1 MDENKNIPE
10 IQPKEND
17 QPVLHATTV
26 KKNWTSYI
34 KEFLMLFLAVFCGF
48 LAENYRDSLS
58 EQQKEKQFVRSYIE
72 DLKEDTAAI
81 QKNLLFQKL
90 KKYQLDSLTNL
101 LSEQKIKGHENELY
115 YLGRVLVRTTRF
127 QSNDRTISQL
137 KNSGSMRLIRNE
149 NVADSI
155 ISYQKLIETILTN
168 IEDERRERREAD
180 PLLAQ
185 IFDPF
190 VFDKM
195 LDNKMIINKPTDNPP
210 LRSYDPALQQ
220 DLAYWIH
227 QIKGSNIILTT
238 RLEQLYHRA
247 INMIKF
253 LQKEYSLEE

>member
-1 MDENKNIPE
+1 MEQNQNIPE
-10 IQPKEND
+10 EQPTEN
-17 QPVLHATTV
+17 QPPMVAFSS
-26 KKNWTSYI
+26 KRDWTSYF

-58 EQQKEKQFVRSYIE
+58 DQQKEKEFVRSYIE

-81 QKNLLFQKL
+81 QNNLLFQKL
-90 KKYQLDSLTNL
+90 KKDQLDSLTYL
-101 LSEQKIKGHENELY
+101 LREQKINGHENELY
-115 YLGRVLVRTTRF
+115 YLGRVLVRTKRF

-137 KNSGSMRLIRNE
+137 KHSGSMRLIRNE

-155 ISYQKLIETILTN
+155 ISYQKLVETILTN
-168 IEDERRERREAD
+168 IEDERRERRETD
-180 PLLAQ
+180 PLLAR

-210 LRSYDPALQQ
+210 LRSYDAALQQ

-238 RLEQLYHRA
+238 RLNLLYEKA
-247 INMIKF
+247 KNIIAF
-253 LQKEYSLEE
+253 LQKEYQL